1 VLEKFHELKNN
12 LIGNGGGEYV
22 KDIEK
27 RNNSVIKII
36 EEMEQVNL
44 KMEKNKQKS

>member
-12 LIGNGGGEYV
+12 LIGNGAGELV

-27 RNNSVIKII
+27 KNNNIIKII
-36 EEMEQVNL
+36 EEME
-44 KMEKNKQKS
+44 